1 MILAY
6 FSYSY
11 SSYGQLGKLPNPLT
25 LWLARDTPSSHPEW
39 NRQGHCFSA
48 PLDWWCSTLVV
59 SHWARTSDSCRSH
72 KSRLIH
78 RQRLYTPEWL
88 LHSVKQRASLLMLV
102 SSHETT
108 GWPGNKSST
117 RRKTYEIDITLTLG
131 VTIVTLTQ
139 PQLDLQPKH
148 ATLCIPVQQ
157 FTSCPLNPWRVR
169 LLASKNWPKKQPQI
183 LLDPSRKRLPS
194 RNHGTDRQTPGAARE
209 GTTGTTEGTTGD
221 SRYGRKAS
229 GGLQAMAQ
237 NLGSV
242 SCSFFQFIDTNMIK
256 YDQIC
261 IVWSVVIT
269 VYCTYSLVTM

>member
-1 MILAY
+1 MFERIAFQY
-6 FSYSY
+6 
-11 SSYGQLGKLPNPLT
+11 
-25 LWLARDTPSSHPEW
+25 A
-39 NRQGHCFSA
+39 CFSA
-48 PLDWWCSTLVV
+48 SLCTTLDWWCSTLVV

-88 LHSVKQRASLLMLV
+88 LHSVKQTASLLMLV

-117 RRKTYEIDITLTLG
+117 RLKTYEIDITLTLG
-131 VTIVTLTQ
+131 VTLTQ
-139 PQLDLQPKH
+139 PQLDLRPKH

-194 RNHGTDRQTPGAARE
+194 RNHGTDRQTPAPPARGQLRGQLE
-209 GTTGTTEGTTGD
+209 TQDTEGRPLEAFRPWPKIWAD
-221 SRYGRKAS
+221 RFHVAFPNS
-229 GGLQAMAQ
+229 
-237 NLGSV
+237 
-242 SCSFFQFIDTNMIK
+242 DTDM
-256 YDQIC
+256 
-261 IVWSVVIT
+261 
-269 VYCTYSLVTM
+269 YSLKCCYHCVLYL